1 VLKRGAQAI
10 LTEMYPAPDQLCVS
24 GPEGHFY
31 HELQV
36 PFVRK
41 PWKQAS
47 DSARPAPEKKN
58 AYRLPKAGEEL
69 CVPAVS
75 PAKNASEVIQLK
87 ALRAYLRSE
96 DALFPEAEICH

>member
-24 GPEGHFY
+24 GSEGYFY

-58 AYRLPKAGEEL
+58 ALIGDGSLAP
-69 CVPAVS
+69 PVS
-75 PAKNASEVIQLK
+75 RVKDTPVNYVM
-87 ALRAYLRSE
+87 
-96 DALFPEAEICH
+96 